1 MHCDVKKEPIVIS
14 DSLPRQTLLWAV
26 ALQAALAACGPVA
39 APYASDYGYTFNP
52 LATVVAP
59 AAAAVPAS
67 QYHAQV

>member
-1 MHCDVKKEPIVIS
+1 MIS
-14 DSLPRQTLLWAV
+14 DSTFPRQTLLWAV

-59 AAAAVPAS
+59 AAAAVPAPAS